1 MNIITYYKMCGLTRN
16 QLVHK
21 IIDYVPTEKIKFSN
35 LEWTGELKVFFTI
48 KRVLISIV
56 EDNTW
61 DEIKRHID
69 VKLSDKKDKDCS
81 ICDNTFAGKIGR
93 VTCNKCAGEYC
104 SNCYINIFRIGKG
117 IMPCPFCRDTIGVE
131 HPDYLIEPLIEKLR
145 NTLETN
151 SCFHY

>member
-1 MNIITYYKMCGLTRN
+1 MNINYKMGGLTRN

-35 LEWTGELKVFFTI
+35 FEWIGGLKVFFTI
-48 KRVLISIV
+48 KRVMISID

-81 ICDNTFAGKIGR
+81 ICDTTFVGKIGR
-93 VTCNKCAGEYC
+93 VTCNKCSGEYC
-104 SNCYINIFRIGKG
+104 TNCYINIFRTGKG
-117 IMPCPFCRDTIGVE
+117 IMPCPFCRHSIGVE
-131 HPDYLIEPLIEKLR
+131 HPDDLIEPAIERIR
-145 NTLETN
+145 NTLEKN
-151 SCFHY
+151 IF